1 MPRML
6 TIAELER
13 ELAHRQKMLAKVH
26 AKREKVAAKLS
37 AIDRQ
42 VVALGGEPL
51 LPTGKRSGLAKT
63 GKIGPKQVAR
73 RGDDSL
79 VAHVRKVL
87 AKAKGG
93 MKVADIAA
101 AVKAGGYKSDAQNFP
116 NLVAVALR
124 GKEFRRP
131 ARGVYELRDKPSA
144 AKKAKKA
151 VRKPSEPTAQPADA
165 AAQQATGARSG

>member
-6 TIAELER
+6 TITELQQ
-13 ELAHRQKMLAKVH
+13 ELARREKMLAKVY
-26 AKREKVAAKLS
+26 AKREKVAAKVA

-51 LPTGKRSGLAKT
+51 LPTGKRGGLARA
-63 GKIGPKQVAR
+63 GKLGPKRAAR

-144 AKKAKKA
+144 GGKKPRKA
-151 VRKPSEPTAQPADA
+151 VRKPSEPTAQPPEA
-165 AAQQATGARSG
+165 AAQQATGG